1 LTLINGY
8 GPTENTTFSL
18 CHRIDADDEGEIPLG
33 RPIANSRAYIVDR
46 RLRPVPVGVAGEI
59 LVAGDGVAR
68 GYLNDPALTAERFVE
83 DPFRPAGRAYR
94 TGDRGAWRR
103 DGTIAFLGRA
113 DDQVKIRGYRVE
125 PGDVEA
131 AMRTIVDGDV
141 AVVARTART

>member
-1 LTLINGY
+1 ADEAPGGAEMREWLAFFHPTVMWLTASLFNQLADDDPGMFRPLRVLLAGGERVSAPHIRRVRTACPDLTLINGY

-68 GYLNDPALTAERFVE
+68 GYLND
-83 DPFRPAGRAYR
+83 
-94 TGDRGAWRR
+94 
-103 DGTIAFLGRA
+103 
-113 DDQVKIRGYRVE
+113 
-125 PGDVEA
+125 
-131 AMRTIVDGDV
+131 
-141 AVVARTART
+141 